1 MSMTIAPSVH
11 MASTRDGYMT
21 VDFRFRT
28 PVAVRF
34 RDLDSFGHVNTG
46 VYVSYIEEARLDYFS
61 QVLGVD
67 LESVGTV
74 VASLSVDYHRPIELD
89 DELVVET
96 TVPEIGTTSLTLDHE
111 LRVDSRIVATATVV
125 LVRYD
130 YEADEPVPIPESW
143 RSTVADFE
151 GHATE

>member
-1 MSMTIAPSVH
+1 M
-11 MASTRDGYMT
+11 D
-21 VDFRFRT
+21 VDHPFTT

-46 VYVSYIEEARLDYFS
+46 VYVSYIEEARLDYFA

-67 LESVGTV
+67 LNSVGTV
-74 VASLSVDYHRPIELD
+74 VASLSVDYRQPIELD
-89 DELVVET
+89 DDLVVET
-96 TVPEIGTTSLTLDHE
+96 RASELGTTSLTLDHE
-111 LRVDSRIVATATVV
+111 LRVDGETAAIATVV

-130 YEADEPVPIPESW
+130 YEADEPVSISEMW
-143 RSTVADFE
+143 RSAIVDFE

>member
-1 MSMTIAPSVH
+1 MTIAPSVH

-67 LESVGTV
+67 LSSVGTV
-74 VASLSVDYHRPIELD
+74 VASLSVDYRRPIELD

-96 TVPEIGTTSLTLDHE
+96 RISEIGTTSLTLAHE
-111 LRVDSRIVATATVV
+111 LRVDGETAATASVV
-125 LVRYD
+125 LVHYD
-130 YEADEPVPIPESW
+130 YEADESVAVPEAW
-143 RSTVADFE
+143 RSTIVDFE
-151 GHATE
+151 DHEMK